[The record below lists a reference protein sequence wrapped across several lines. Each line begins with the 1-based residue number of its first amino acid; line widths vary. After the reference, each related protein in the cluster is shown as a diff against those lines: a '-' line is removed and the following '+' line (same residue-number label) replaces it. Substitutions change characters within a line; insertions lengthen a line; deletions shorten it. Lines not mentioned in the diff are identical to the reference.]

1 LRRGKAVSSTSPP
14 VLYLDDPWDFFCF
27 FCGDVT
33 LRTVRV
39 FIAKRKPIITVAKRG
54 NEEKRKISD
63 KNIQLE
69 IK

>member
-39 FIAKRKPIITVAKRG
+39 FIAKRKPIRTVAKRE
-54 NEEKRKISD
+54 NEERTKIAD
-63 KNIQLE
+63 E
-69 IK
+69 HIK